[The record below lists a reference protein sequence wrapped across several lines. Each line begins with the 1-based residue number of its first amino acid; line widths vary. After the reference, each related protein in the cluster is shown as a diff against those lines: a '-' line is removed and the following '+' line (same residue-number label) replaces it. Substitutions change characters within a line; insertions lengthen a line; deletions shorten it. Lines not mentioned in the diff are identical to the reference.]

1 MKVPHITQQDI
12 DAAFA
17 AKPDSL
23 SFPPLREGGKGNE
36 YLDRIRIV
44 SIADLGP
51 SEPPDWVWPGYIARG
66 AVTLFTGLWKAGK
79 TTLLG
84 HLLRDLSRG
93 GGLVG
98 APLDAPTL
106 ILSEEPPGLWANRR
120 EQLGLPPTVHF
131 LQRESFAKP
140 RPYEWRMLIEY
151 VAEQV
156 TERKYGL
163 VVIDTLPSWW
173 SVLNENDAGEMME
186 ALVPIRSISAAGAGV
201 LLIHHPRKGDGS
213 QGTASRGSGALPGFV
228 DVILELRRYAP
239 DDNTDRRR
247 VLTALSRFEDTPAE
261 QVIELTDDGYK
272 VIGDRSDAGRE
283 DIDAAIREVLPTG
296 GCGMTYEMVR
306 EEWPSDKKPGE
317 QKLRGML
324 NAGANR
330 GEWMRRGM
338 GKRNDPYRYL
348 WPAPEDSDS
357 FHVTSPLG
365 GATNVNWQMTLESSL
380 PDSASQQDSSHGDV
394 QTGAEPHSG
403 A

>member
-1 MKVPHITQQDI
+1 M
-12 DAAFA
+12 
-17 AKPDSL
+17 
-23 SFPPLREGGKGNE
+23 
-36 YLDRIRIV
+36 
-44 SIADLGP
+44 
-51 SEPPDWVWPGYIARG
+51 
-66 AVTLFTGLWKAGK
+66 
-79 TTLLG
+79 
-84 HLLRDLSRG
+84 
-93 GGLVG
+93 
-98 APLDAPTL
+98 
-106 ILSEEPPGLWANRR
+106 
-120 EQLGLPPTVHF
+120 
-131 LQRESFAKP
+131 
-140 RPYEWRMLIEY
+140 
-151 VAEQV
+151 
-156 TERKYGL
+156 
-163 VVIDTLPSWW
+163 VIDTLPSWW

-365 GATNVNWQMTLESSL
+365 GATNVNWQMTLESLL